1 MAICQEKKQP
11 KKCCIRRMNKVKV
24 HFLNFVQALGLV
36 QTDKAFFMG
45 KLLFN
50 SPEEIH
56 FLRR

>member
-1 MAICQEKKQP
+1 
-11 KKCCIRRMNKVKV
+11 MNKVKV